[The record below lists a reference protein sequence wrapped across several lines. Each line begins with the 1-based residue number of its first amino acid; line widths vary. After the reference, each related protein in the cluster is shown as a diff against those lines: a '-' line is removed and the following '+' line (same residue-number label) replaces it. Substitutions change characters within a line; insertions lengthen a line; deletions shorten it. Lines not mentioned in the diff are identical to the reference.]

1 MHVFAERPSDY
12 GWYLLTFGTFLD
24 EFSPNSPD
32 TIPQRPSAA
41 SFESLAE
48 RNRESLDS
56 QQMTKCVSEHTHT
69 HTHTHTLRHTER
81 ARTTDG
87 RGPWYGAVRSLRSLG
102 SVDWKGMVFEGIGSS
117 HLFLC
122 LATWKYFQ
130 VVLKHYNCTFTFI
143 IQGYNFNWNATLS
156 LVTYS

>member
-69 HTHTHTLRHTER
+69 HTQTHTHTHTH
-81 ARTTDG
+81 THSDTQ
-87 RGPWYGAVRSLRSLG
+87 RGQGQQMEGAPDMELLEASGLWDQSIEKGWSLR
-102 SVDWKGMVFEGIGSS
+102 V
-117 HLFLC
+117 
-122 LATWKYFQ
+122 
-130 VVLKHYNCTFTFI
+130 
-143 IQGYNFNWNATLS
+143 
-156 LVTYS
+156 